1 MNKLPLIEAKKKKNK
16 LSKNIFSSE
25 AEDGQRKNNFS
36 GNNYDIAINYYT
48 KKNK

>member
-25 AEDGQRKNNFS
+25 AEDELRKNNFS
-36 GNNYDIAINYYT
+36 GNDCDILINYY
-48 KKNK
+48 KK